1 MTDQSVLAVY
11 PGSFDPI
18 TYGHIDVIKRS
29 VAIFPNLVVAVVG
42 NPYKKS
48 LFDFSERVEMIRSAV
63 GDNKNI
69 KIDTFNGLL
78 MDYVCSI
85 NAKVVIRGL
94 RAISDFEYEFQ
105 MALSNNK
112 LNSNVETLF
121 MMSSA
126 QYSYVSSKLIK
137 EIAQLGGDIS
147 AFVPDSVALKLNE
160 KLEQFKRR

>member
-1 MTDQSVLAVY
+1 MADKSILAVY

-29 VAIFPNLVVAVVG
+29 MTIFPNLVVAVVG
-42 NPYKKS
+42 NPYKQS
-48 LFDFSERVEMIRSAV
+48 LFDFEERVDMIQAAI
-63 GDNKNI
+63 GNKKNI
-69 KIDTFNGLL
+69 RIDMCSGLL
-78 MDYVCSI
+78 IDYVRSI
-85 NAKVVIRGL
+85 DAKVIIRGL

-112 LNSNVETLF
+112 LNSSIETLF

-137 EIAQLGGDIS
+137 EIALLGGDIS
-147 AFVPDSVALKLNE
+147 AFVPRPVALKLND
-160 KLEQFKRR
+160 KLKKYKRF

>member
-1 MTDQSVLAVY
+1 MSDRSVLAVY

-29 VAIFPNLVVAVVG
+29 MAIFPNLVVAVVG
-42 NPYKKS
+42 NPYKQS
-48 LFDFSERVEMIRSAV
+48 LFDFSERVDMIRSV
-63 GDNKNI
+63 IGDNKNI

-78 MDYVCSI
+78 IDYVCSI

-112 LNSNVETLF
+112 LNSDIETLF

-147 AFVPDSVALKLNE
+147 AFVPGSVADKLYQKLKKLNG
-160 KLEQFKRR
+160 K

>member
-1 MTDQSVLAVY
+1 MTERSVLAVY

-29 VAIFPNLVVAVVG
+29 IAIFPNLVVAVVG
-42 NPYKKS
+42 NPYKQS
-48 LFDFSERVEMIRSAV
+48 LFDFSERVEMIRSAI
-63 GDNKNI
+63 GDNQNI
-69 KIDTFNGLL
+69 KIGTFNGLL

-85 NAKVVIRGL
+85 KAKVVIRGL

-112 LNSNVETLF
+112 LNSDVETLF

-147 AFVPDSVALKLNE
+147 AFVPDAVALKLNE
-160 KLEQFKRR
+160 KLKQFKRS